1 MHLHFCNVRVILQNL
16 IGYFQNIAR
25 NMKRLFKKNT
35 ARNIIQLFPK
45 ILPAVLSGYFKKS
58 SNAVRSASFSAAE
71 PTVIL
76 QKSEMRGL
84 LK

>member
-1 MHLHFCNVRVILQNL
+1 MRLHFCNVRVVLQNH
-16 IGYFQNIAR
+16 IGYFHNI
-25 NMKRLFKKNT
+25 

-45 ILPAVLSGYFKKS
+45 ILPSVLSGYFKKS